1 MSESY
6 EQLAK
11 LTEAP
16 ITPELL
22 LRLTPEARAL
32 HAIIGLTTEVGELA
46 DIWKRRIFY
55 GREIDLVNARE
66 EIGDVLWYLAI
77 LCDCVGTTI
86 PAEQARN
93 IAKLRARYP
102 ERYTDE
108 LSESR
113 DLPAEREVL
122 AEYSGP
128 DQRQIEMGGEG

>member
-1 MSESY
+1 MSETY

-11 LTEAP
+11 RTEAP

-22 LRLTPEARAL
+22 QRLTPEARAL
-32 HAIIGLTTEVGELA
+32 HAIMGLTTEVGELT

-66 EIGDVLWYLAI
+66 EIGDMLWYLAI

-102 ERYTDE
+102 ERFTDDKA
-108 LSESR
+108 LCR
-113 DLPAEREVL
+113 DLVAEREVL
-122 AEYSGP
+122 SDDCGP
-128 DQRQIEMGGEG
+128 DRRQMEIGGEG